1 MMNFKQEELIEKL
14 MSQIKKRFPEVRLI
28 NIMESCED
36 PESLWIEVTAP
47 EDEDRN
53 MDLREYAGDKVFDII
68 MDYGY
73 HILVMPIRQQAA

>member
-14 MSQIKKRFPEVRLI
+14 ISQIKKKFPEVKLI
-28 NIMESCED
+28 KIMESCED

-47 EDEDRN
+47 KDEDR
-53 MDLREYAGDKVFDII
+53 DIELREYAGDKVFDIF

-73 HILVMPIRQQAA
+73 HMLVMPIRQKAA